1 MREFFLLPPSLLP
14 LFFFQPPLSLHIRPP
29 PASSVLCP
37 YVEKTPSLSLFRP
50 VCIGASAKFL
60 SGDSWRSHSKSGK
73 GRAPADENVRENSN
87 STRIPP
93 TLCRDPLQSLVC
105 AAQRL
110 WGRKRDRGGKR
121 REGGWEWGAL
131 RFPMRS
137 SRKRREGT
145 CVQGGFFQS
154 IPSERSQ
161 PPLALLFCRDFF
173 RKRAVLQ
180 FTLAW
185 GRGFFCGGESRSI
198 PIKDSKHSSFP

>member
-1 MREFFLLPPSLLP
+1 MAESFKARRRESPD
-14 LFFFQPPLSLHIRPP
+14 R
-29 PASSVLCP
+29 
-37 YVEKTPSLSLFRP
+37 
-50 VCIGASAKFL
+50 
-60 SGDSWRSHSKSGK
+60 
-73 GRAPADENVRENSN
+73 
-87 STRIPP
+87 
-93 TLCRDPLQSLVC
+93 
-105 AAQRL
+105 
-110 WGRKRDRGGKR
+110 RKRMRKFEFDQDPAHTLRTSGPTPKSRLRRSAIVGEERGIEGSGEHFDFPCGVAENGWMGKRGG
-121 REGGWEWGAL
+121 
-131 RFPMRS
+131 
-137 SRKRREGT
+137 GT

>member
-1 MREFFLLPPSLLP
+1 MAESFKARRRESPGRRKRTRKIR
-14 LFFFQPPLSLHIRPP
+14 IRPGSRP
-29 PASSVLCP
+29 P
-37 YVEKTPSLSLFRP
+37 YV
-50 VCIGASAKFL
+50 G
-60 SGDSWRSHSKSGK
+60 W
-73 GRAPADENVRENSN
+73 
-87 STRIPP
+87 
-93 TLCRDPLQSLVC
+93 DPLQSLVC
-105 AAQRL
+105 AAL
-110 WGRKRDRGGKR
+110 SDCGGRKRERGSKR
-121 REGGWEWGAL
+121 REGGSGEHFD
-131 RFPMRS
+131 FPCGVAENGWMG
-137 SRKRREGT
+137 KRGGGT